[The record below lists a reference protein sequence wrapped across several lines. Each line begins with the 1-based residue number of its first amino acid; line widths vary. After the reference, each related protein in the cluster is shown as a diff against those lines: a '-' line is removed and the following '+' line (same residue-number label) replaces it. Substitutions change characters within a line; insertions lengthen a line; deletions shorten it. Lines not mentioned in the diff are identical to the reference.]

1 MKILRWMEKRPLS
14 KISLNIHLARKKR
27 RNSCFLNSNL
37 RIPLLNVM
45 DFRCMLILLNYIRKD
60 FSNHTKILI
69 NQVKLENAY
78 LHSTQISQSFKCP
91 LLLKEV
97 KWLKKAKE
105 WKIRLVR
112 SLLGIRGISL
122 AILNIMI
129 LRLSQIQTVVELW
142 LRSLLLILL
151 KISTKALSFTRPKTH
166 RHQHS
171 KSIRFIMP
179 SKRISS
185 KNYKCC
191 NLGLKRGLSSVLW
204 CPKIRNISSFQSTQT
219 RKSAY
224 LNNLLKISRSMII
237 L

>member
-1 MKILRWMEKRPLS
+1 MKILRWMEKRPFS

-27 RNSCFLNSNL
+27 RNSCFLNMNP
-37 RIPLLNVM
+37 RILLLNVM

-112 SLLGIRGISL
+112 SLLGIRRISL
-122 AILNIMI
+122 ATLKIMI
-129 LRLSQIQTVVELW
+129 LRLSPIQSVVELW
-142 LRSLLLILL
+142 LRSSLLTLL
-151 KISTKALSFTRPKTH
+151 KISIKALWFTRPKTH

-171 KSIRFIMP
+171 KSIRFIML
-179 SKRISS
+179 SKRIGS

-191 NLGLKRGLSSVLW
+191 NLGLKRVLSSALW
-204 CPKIRNISSFQSTQT
+204 CPKIRNILSFQSTLT
-219 RKSAY
+219 RKSGY
-224 LNNLLKISRSMII
+224 LNNLLRTSRSMII